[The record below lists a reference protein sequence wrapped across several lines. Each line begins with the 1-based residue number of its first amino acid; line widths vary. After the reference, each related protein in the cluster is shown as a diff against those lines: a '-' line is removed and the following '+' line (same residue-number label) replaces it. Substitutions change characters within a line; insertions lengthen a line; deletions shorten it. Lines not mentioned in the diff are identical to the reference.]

1 MNCFKL
7 LFSAMLLTAACTE
20 LKAQTKIMV
29 DVTAQGVEVSD
40 QMYGIFIED
49 INRAIDGRLYA
60 EMVMNRSFE
69 DAVLP
74 KGYHSEGDKLIS
86 PLTYNHVTGQM
97 VTMQNRWDKCP
108 VPGWMLAAGDSSRVQ
123 MKVEDT
129 EPNFATAPHYL
140 SIAGKEK
147 SGQIV
152 LTNSGYGG
160 FALKEGEEYNLRV
173 IVRSTQAN
181 MPLMVRVADEQGA
194 IVTATQL
201 TVTDAGTWTDLRAS
215 LKALATTTTGQ
226 LQLVLPETWTGTLDL
241 DYVSL
246 MPDNT
251 YHHRPNGLRPD
262 VAEAIA
268 GLKPA
273 FVRWP
278 GGCVVEGI
286 TLETS
291 FHWKETIG
299 DPAARPGAYNLWG
312 YRNTCGFGWKEALDF
327 CEDLNAA
334 AMYVCNVGMAC
345 QAQTSEL
352 SPESELDDYLNDCFD
367 AIEYAIGDTTS
378 IWGAR
383 RAAEGHPAPYRL
395 EYVEIGNENWGPEY
409 DKRYAYFHNAI
420 SARYPQLHII
430 SNYGIDVLGDGKKL
444 EYIDP
449 HWYVSP
455 QFFFNNASLFD
466 SLPRTGTS
474 IYVGEYACN
483 RSVGSGN
490 MEAALSEAA
499 FMLGMERNADLVRMC
514 SYAPLLES
522 DWYRAWPT
530 NLIWLSQT
538 QAMGRSSYH
547 VQKMMAENKP
557 SRSLPIS
564 LTASK
569 PERISYPTGRLGLGC
584 WKSKVEFRQA
594 RLTLGDGIAE
604 PLALDNGE
612 QYVGEWTCTD
622 GTLRQEADAPRCKYL
637 LPKLDAD
644 TYTLELQA
652 RKCEG
657 KDAFIV
663 YFGMDDDGQ
672 EGYYYSVGGQNN
684 SKACVERMYNGENTG
699 QDGDITEFRAET
711 DQWYD
716 LRIEVTPHE
725 SRLYVDG
732 NLMITHHPLTYA
744 QQAYAAGYDDATG
757 ELVLKAVNA
766 ASKPQTISYHING
779 KLAAKGTAITLRAS
793 SLADENSFDQPD
805 LISPKTSTFKPKK
818 QSINYTLP
826 PYSFTVLR
834 VPVRK

>member
-1 MNCFKL
+1 MKTFKQ
-7 LFSAMLLTAACTE
+7 LFPAMLLLAACAEPKPQTE
-20 LKAQTKIMV
+20 ITV

-49 INRAIDGRLYA
+49 INRAIDGRLYP
-60 EMVMNRSFE
+60 EMVLNRSFE
-69 DAVLP
+69 DAVVP
-74 KGYHSEGDKLIS
+74 KGYHTEGEKLVS

-97 VTMQNRWDKCP
+97 VTVQNRWDKNP
-108 VPGWMLAAGDSSRVQ
+108 VPGWTLAADDAQGTTMQTADEKPMFES
-123 MKVEDT
+123 
-129 EPNFATAPHYL
+129 APHYL
-140 SIAGKEK
+140 RVKKQDPTGRLS
-147 SGQIV
+147 

-160 FALKEGEEYNLRV
+160 YALQQDALYHLRV
-173 IVRSTQAN
+173 IARSQSAELPLEVTLTDSLGSVVAKAELTLGEPGKWADVRADMTAAST
-181 MPLMVRVADEQGA
+181 
-194 IVTATQL
+194 I
-201 TVTDAGTWTDLRAS
+201 
-215 LKALATTTTGQ
+215 TGGK
-226 LQLVLPETWTGTLDL
+226 LQINLPESWSGTLDL

-251 YHHRPNGLRPD
+251 FHHRPNGLRPD

-286 TLETS
+286 TLETR
-291 FHWKETIG
+291 FRWKQTMG
-299 DPAARPGAYNLWG
+299 DPASRPGAYNLWG

-327 CEDLNAA
+327 CEDLGAA
-334 AMYVCNVGMAC
+334 TMYVCNAGMAC

-352 SPESELDDYLNDCFD
+352 APESELRDYLTDCLD
-367 AIEYAIGDTTS
+367 AIEYAIGDTTTT
-378 IWGAR
+378 WGAR
-383 RAAEGHPAPYRL
+383 RAADGHPAPYRL

-409 DKRYAYFHNAI
+409 DVRYAYFEAAI
-420 SARYPQLHII
+420 RELYPQLHII
-430 SNYGIDVLGDGKKL
+430 SDYGTDALGNGREF

-449 HWYVSP
+449 HWYVAP
-455 QFFFNNASLFD
+455 QFFFNNTALFD

-499 FMLGMERNADLVRMC
+499 FMLGMERNADLVKMC

-530 NLIWLSQT
+530 NLIWVSPT

-547 VQKMMAENKP
+547 VQKLMAENKP
-557 SRSLPIS
+557 TRSLPIS
-564 LTASK
+564 LTASE
-569 PERISYPTGRLGLGC
+569 PERLTYPTGRLGLGC
-584 WKSKVEFRQA
+584 WKSKVEFREA
-594 RLTLGDGIAE
+594 RLAVGNGPAE

-612 QYVGEWTCTD
+612 QYVGEWTCED
-622 GTLRQEADAPRCKYL
+622 GTLRQEAIEPRCKYL
-637 LPKLDAD
+637 LPKLEAD

-652 RKCEG
+652 RKCAG

-663 YFGMDDDGQ
+663 YFGMNDDGQ

-684 SKACVERMYNGENTG
+684 SKACVEKMQRGENSG
-699 QDGDITEFRAET
+699 QDGDITPFHAEM

-716 LRIEVTPHE
+716 LRIEVTPQE

-732 NLMITHHPLTYA
+732 ELLITHHPQTYA
-744 QQAYAAGYDDATG
+744 LQAYAAGYDDATG
-757 ELVLKAVNA
+757 ELILKAVNA
-766 ASKPQTISYHING
+766 AGNPHTVSYQING
-779 KLAAKGTAITLRAS
+779 ALAVEGKAITLSAS
-793 SLADENSFDQPD
+793 ALTDENSFDNPD
-805 LISPKTSTFKPKK
+805 LISPKTTTFKTKK

-826 PYSFTVLR
+826 PYSLTILR
-834 VPVRK
+834 VPVSK